1 NTPAT
6 ADAKNIDLNRP
17 INTSLPGFFFLDE
30 YTLNNQNKLLLGIR
44 YDYNS
49 THGNIFT
56 PRVNYKWNSID
67 KQSTL
72 RLSLGNG
79 FRVANIFT
87 EDHAALTGAR
97 EVVFINKIKPET
109 SWNGN
114 LNYVKKLFIGDT
126 YLGLDSSAFYTYF
139 NNKII
144 PDYETDPNKIIYN
157 NLEGFAVSK
166 GVSLNIDLIFPNGL
180 KLLAGVTAMDVYSVE
195 NNIRERQLF
204 TEKLTATWNL
214 GYTFKNLGINID
226 YTGNLYSPMRL
237 PLLSDLDPRNEFSP
251 WWSIQNLQITK
262 RFGNEMEVYFGG
274 KNLLNWT
281 PDKGNPF
288 IIARSEDPF
297 DKNVTFDNNGQAL
310 ATPDNPYG
318 LTFDPTYVFGPN
330 QGFRMFLG
338 FRYQIL

>member
-1 NTPAT
+1 
-6 ADAKNIDLNRP
+6 
-17 INTSLPGFFFLDE
+17 
-30 YTLNNQNKLLLGIR
+30 
-44 YDYNS
+44 
-49 THGNIFT
+49 
-56 PRVNYKWNSID
+56 
-67 KQSTL
+67 
-72 RLSLGNG
+72 
-79 FRVANIFT
+79 
-87 EDHAALTGAR
+87 
-97 EVVFINKIKPET
+97 VFINKIKPET

-297 DKNVTFDNNGQAL
+297 DKNVTFNNNGQAL